1 MLLSIALLPLLAP
14 RFWHH
19 HFAKVS
25 AAWAVAFAAPFVLRF
40 GGAALHELLHMA
52 LVDYVPFVI
61 LIATLFTI
69 GGGIYVR
76 GSLRGSPWV
85 NAAIIAVGIFLASWV
100 GTTGSAMVTV
110 RPLLRANRARRYRAH
125 TLVFFT
131 FLVANIGG
139 ALTPLGDP
147 PLFLGFLHGVPFF
160 WTFGLWKPML
170 FVCALVLGVYLA
182 VDLVCWRRETPEAR
196 AGVAGVREPL
206 RIEGAHNLV
215 LLLGVLAGVIVSGV
229 WPGPEIHVLGVP
241 QRAGNLARDAV
252 LLAML
257 LLSWW
262 TTSAAVR
269 EANEYSWAPIREVAI
284 LFAGIFVTI
293 IPALAMLRVGEQG
306 GMAAVVEAVREP
318 VHFFWASGALSSFLD
333 NAPTYL
339 AFLNTA
345 LGRLFP
351 GVRGIRRRPP
361 PDRRAPDLPRCH
373 LGRLGLHGCQHLH
386 RKRAQLH
393 GEVDRRGKRGAH
405 AVVLRLHSA
414 LQPAGPDPDVRH
426 HGLGILR
433 VGDSSWP
440 NGT

>member
-25 AAWAVAFAAPFVLRF
+25 AAWALAFAAPFVLRF
-40 GGAALHELLHMA
+40 GGAAVHELLHMA

-76 GSLRGSPWV
+76 GSLRGSPWM
-85 NAAIIAVGIFLASWV
+85 NAAIIAIGTFLASWV

-125 TLVFFT
+125 TLVFFI

-160 WTFGLWKPML
+160 WTFGLWKPS
-170 FVCALVLGVYLA
+170 ALRVRTGPGGLPRGRPRVLA
-182 VDLVCWRRETPEAR
+182 ARDTARRR

-241 QRAGNLARDAV
+241 QRAGNLAARRRAGRH
-252 LLAML
+252 AAA
-257 LLSWW
+257 SWW

-284 LFAGIFVTI
+284 LFAAIFVTI
-293 IPALAMLRVGEQG
+293 IPALAMLRVGEHG

-318 VHFFWASGALSSFLD
+318 AHFFWASG
-333 NAPTYL
+333 L
-339 AFLNTA
+339 AVVVPRQRTNLPHVPLHGA
-345 LGRLFP
+345 RPPIPRRAGP
-351 GVRGIRRRPP
+351 RGRPP
-361 PDRRAPDLPRCH
+361 PDRRAPDLPRRH
-373 LGRLGLHGCQHLH
+373 LDRRGLHGRQHLH
-386 RKRAQLH
+386 RQRAQLH
-393 GEVDRRGKRGAH
+393 GEVDRRGKRGCPC
-405 AVVLRLHSA
+405 RRSSA
-414 LQPAGPDPDVRH
+414 TFCATACR
-426 HGLGILR
+426 
-433 VGDSSWP
+433 S
-440 NGT
+440 